1 MLRLAL
7 YRLRFKDGHCSSSE
21 FSQVG
26 IDVKVPLLKVPL
38 PNTTGHK
45 TSISQNYWLEN
56 KLVLVI
62 TCSGRQFVINCPNAF
77 LKILKLPE

>member
-26 IDVKVPLLKVPL
+26 IDDEVPLLKVPL
-38 PNTTGHK
+38 PNTT
-45 TSISQNYWLEN
+45 
-56 KLVLVI
+56 
-62 TCSGRQFVINCPNAF
+62 
-77 LKILKLPE
+77 